1 MFIVKS
7 TEESGIAWIEH
18 WELDREY
25 KQVIQMTPLSPDDY
39 TAIRL
44 SLIVATSATI
54 IALPAGFAA
63 AYLLAFSKMRGKAI
77 LEGLINLPLVLPP
90 VVVGYLLLLLF
101 GRNGR
106 LGSLLNHFGINIIF
120 TLKAAI
126 IASAIVG
133 FPLLV
138 RSIRIG
144 MENIDLQYLY
154 ASRTLGASWWDTL
167 FSITIPLSYKA
178 TLAGMTL
185 MFARSLGEFGATI
198 ILAGNIPGVTQT
210 IPLAIY
216 QYTSTPG
223 GDQMALSL
231 CMVSIGLSFV
241 VLLMSEAANRRII
254 RS

>member
-1 MFIVKS
+1 
-7 TEESGIAWIEH
+7 
-18 WELDREY
+18 
-25 KQVIQMTPLSPDDY
+25 MTPFTPEDLTS
-39 TAIRL
+39 IRL
-44 SLIVATSATI
+44 SLQVAVSATLLT
-54 IALPAGFAA
+54 LPFGYGI

-90 VVVGYLLLLLF
+90 VVVGYLLLLSF
-101 GRNGR
+101 GKNGF
-106 LGSLLNHFGINIIF
+106 LGAILARMGISVIF
-120 TLKAAI
+120 TLKGAI
-126 IASAIVG
+126 IASSVVG

-144 MENIDLQYLY
+144 MEGINHQYMQ
-154 ASRTLGASWWDTL
+154 ASRTLGAGFWDTL
-167 FSITIPLSYKA
+167 FSITIPLSLRA

-210 IPLAIY
+210 IPLSIY

-223 GDQMALSL
+223 GDGMALKL

-241 VLLMSEAANRRII
+241 VLLVSEAANRTMTKRM
-254 RS
+254 

>member
-1 MFIVKS
+1 MIS
-7 TEESGIAWIEH
+7 
-18 WELDREY
+18 L
-25 KQVIQMTPLSPDDY
+25 QPDDI

-44 SLIVATSATI
+44 SLMVATAATI

-63 AYLLAFSKMRGKAI
+63 AYLLAFSKIRGKAI
-77 LEGLINLPLVLPP
+77 IEGIINLPLVLPP
-90 VVVGYLLLLLF
+90 VIVGYLLLLLF
-101 GRNGR
+101 GRNGWA
-106 LGSLLNHFGINIIF
+106 GSILSHFGINVIF
-120 TLKAAI
+120 TLKAAV

-144 MENIDLQYLY
+144 MENINIQYLH
-154 ASRTLGASWWDTL
+154 ASRTLGATWCDTL
-167 FSITIPLSYKA
+167 FSITVPLCYKA

-223 GDQMALSL
+223 GDKMALSL
-231 CMVSIGLSFV
+231 CMVSIGLSFL
-241 VLLMSEAANRRII
+241 VLLISDAANRKIV

>member
-1 MFIVKS
+1 MAFL
-7 TEESGIAWIEH
+7 T
-18 WELDREY
+18 
-25 KQVIQMTPLSPDDY
+25 PDDI

-44 SLIVATSATI
+44 SLQVATSATI
-54 IALPAGFAA
+54 IALPLGYAA
-63 AYLLAFSKMRGKAI
+63 AYVLAFSNMRGKAL

-90 VVVGYLLLLLF
+90 VVIGYLLLLSF
-101 GRNGR
+101 GKNGW
-106 LGSLLNHFGINIIF
+106 LGAALGYFGVNVIFSLKG
-120 TLKAAI
+120 AI
-126 IASAIVG
+126 IASSVVG

-144 MENIDLQYLY
+144 MDSIDRQYMQV
-154 ASRTLGASWWDTL
+154 SRTLGAGWWDTL
-167 FSITIPLSYKA
+167 LSITIPLSYKA

-223 GDQMALSL
+223 GDAMALNL
-231 CMVSIGLSFV
+231 CMVSIGLSFI
-241 VLLMSEAANRRII
+241 VLLVSEAASSKMARR
-254 RS
+254 